1 MKGTRSKKCASCNC
15 CKRLYRRYIYDY
27 WCDGKYFCTE
37 LNDLT
42 KRENVCDKWRRR
54 IFEYDLSNERLKTAE
69 EDIVFLIE
77 TLT

>member
-1 MKGTRSKKCASCNC
+1 M
-15 CKRLYRRYIYDY
+15 
-27 WCDGKYFCTE
+27 
-37 LNDLT
+37 T